1 MKYCLLLS
9 LLLFGCAN
17 TKLVIVRPKVFVN
30 IKGNVDDD
38 EVVNINGAA
47 VTVRVKW
54 DIVKK

>member
-9 LLLFGCAN
+9 LILLGCTN
-17 TKLVIVRPKVFVN
+17 TKLVVVRPKVSLSL
-30 IKGNVDDD
+30 KGNIDDD
-38 EVVNINGAA
+38 DVVHINGAA